1 MTSGA
6 LTAPIEKTS
15 QAVDLNFFD
24 RQPRPSFAGLP
35 ECHKLALLNSH
46 VFI

>member
-1 MTSGA
+1 MSISTMTSGA

-24 RQPRPSFAGLP
+24 RQP
-35 ECHKLALLNSH
+35 
-46 VFI
+46 